1 MKLFEIGD
9 EVLKGLMNRGMDGAI
24 VLPMKVDRVM
34 IRFSNNK
41 IDVIQN
47 WSVIAVNFLCT
58 LKKRRLIGRIGNITE
73 EGLKRALNMALNV
86 KLSHEEEFEIPK
98 GEKLPRKYAK
108 EKLAINKMMDS
119 IGIAIDSALKEGAE
133 RVAGIFD
140 GKLISYYILS
150 SNGAEG
156 YDERTS
162 YELNIRAFRGEMS
175 GQGLGCSTS
184 INGINAEKV
193 GRDAGWIVREGK
205 EFLSWNEGKYR
216 MLIGPIIAANLLESL
231 ITSASAF
238 YVDIGFS
245 CLANKI
251 GKKIVSEKLT
261 IIDDGSL
268 DEGPNSRQFDDE
280 GIITMQNK
288 IIDNGILMGYLHNSK
303 TAFKFKT
310 KSTGNAGW
318 IAPHPWN
325 ILINSGDL
333 SFEEALELVK
343 NGIFVVSNWYT
354 RFQNYSIG
362 DFSTICRDGIFL
374 IEGGEI
380 KGALKGV
387 RISENL
393 LRIFNS
399 VLGICKNRNWIKW
412 WEVRTP
418 VFTPAMVIEDV
429 RITKAQGY

>member
-24 VLPMKVDRVM
+24 VLPTKVDRVM
-34 IRFSNNK
+34 IRFSNNR

-73 EGLKRALNMALNV
+73 EGLKKALNMALNV
-86 KLSHEEEFEIPK
+86 KLSHEEEFEITK

-108 EKLAINKMMDS
+108 EKLAINKMMDNVE
-119 IGIAIDSALKEGAE
+119 IAIDSALKEGAE

-150 SNGAEG
+150 NNGAEG
-156 YDERTS
+156 YDERIS
-162 YELNIRAFRGEMS
+162 YELNVRAFKGEMS
-175 GQGLGCSTS
+175 GQGLRCSTS

-216 MLIGPIIAANLLESL
+216 MLMGSIITANLLESL

-251 GKKIVSEKLT
+251 GKKVVSEKLA

-280 GIITMQNK
+280 GISTMQNK
-288 IIDNGILMGYLHNSK
+288 IIDSGILMGYLHNSK
-303 TAFKFKT
+303 TASKFNT

-318 IAPHPWN
+318 IAPNPWN
-325 ILINSGDL
+325 IIVNPGDI
-333 SFEEALELVK
+333 SFEEALEIVN

-354 RFQNYSIG
+354 RFQNYSTG

-374 IEGGEI
+374 
-380 KGALKGV
+380 V
-387 RISENL
+387 
-393 LRIFNS
+393 
-399 VLGICKNRNWIKW
+399 
-412 WEVRTP
+412 
-418 VFTPAMVIEDV
+418 
-429 RITKAQGY
+429 

>member
-1 MKLFEIGD
+1 
-9 EVLKGLMNRGMDGAI
+9 
-24 VLPMKVDRVM
+24 
-34 IRFSNNK
+34 
-41 IDVIQN
+41 
-47 WSVIAVNFLCT
+47 
-58 LKKRRLIGRIGNITE
+58 
-73 EGLKRALNMALNV
+73 
-86 KLSHEEEFEIPK
+86 
-98 GEKLPRKYAK
+98 
-108 EKLAINKMMDS
+108 
-119 IGIAIDSALKEGAE
+119 
-133 RVAGIFD
+133 
-140 GKLISYYILS
+140 
-150 SNGAEG
+150 
-156 YDERTS
+156 
-162 YELNIRAFRGEMS
+162 
-175 GQGLGCSTS
+175 S

-251 GKKIVSEKLT
+251 GEKIVSEKLT